1 MKIFLYK
8 FIVILLGIFLLF
20 ELTVGSQIKKLE
32 RKFYSLTSKE
42 KIFIYKN
49 KIKEEIRKANT
60 KETILSGED
69 ADLLKKFINKIN
81 SELNN

>member
-60 KETILSGED
+60 KEKILSGED

>member
-8 FIVILLGIFLLF
+8 FTVILFGIFLLF

-32 RKFYSLTSKE
+32 RKFYSLTSTD

-49 KIKEEIRKANT
+49 KIKEEIKKANA
-60 KETILSGED
+60 KDKILSGED

-81 SELNN
+81 SELKN